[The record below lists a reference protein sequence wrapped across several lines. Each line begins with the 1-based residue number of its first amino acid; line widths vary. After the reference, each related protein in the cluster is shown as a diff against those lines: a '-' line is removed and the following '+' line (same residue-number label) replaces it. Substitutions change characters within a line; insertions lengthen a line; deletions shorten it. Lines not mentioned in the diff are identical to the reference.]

1 MRMDQTAHA
10 KFSVHRFFIR
20 IAVISN
26 VIGASVLFF
35 LVLAMNA
42 DVIARGIFHNPLH
55 GVVELVI
62 FALVLIVFMQL
73 PDVVERNRLTR
84 SDGFLLLLADK
95 QPVAAEF
102 FSRLINLL
110 AAIFFG
116 IAVWAV
122 FPEYLESYESC
133 SFFKQPEFGPPP
145 TGNLIQ
151 DFKDGWARC
160 DYFGTPGIFTAPWW
174 PAKLAI
180 LFSMVMCTILLSF
193 KTLFGSRS
201 IHAT

>member
-1 MRMDQTAHA
+1 MEHQDNEGT
-10 KFSVHRFFIR
+10 FIVHRFFIR
-20 IAVISN
+20 VAVISN

-84 SDGFLLLLADK
+84 SDGFLILMADRQPHLA
-95 QPVAAEF
+95 EG
-102 FSRLINLL
+102 FSRVINLL

-122 FPEYLESYESC
+122 YPEYMDSYQSC
-133 SFFKQPEFGPPP
+133 SFFQQPEFGPPP

-180 LFSMVMCTILLSF
+180 LFSMVMCTILLAF
-193 KTLFGSRS
+193 KAVFGTKS
-201 IHAT
+201 IHAS

>member
-1 MRMDQTAHA
+1 MVDQSYARL
-10 KFSVHRFFIR
+10 SVHKLFIR

-62 FALVLIVFMQL
+62 FALILIVFMQL

-84 SDGFLLLLADK
+84 SDGFLLLLADIK
-95 QPVAAEF
+95 PKSADIL
-102 FSRLINLL
+102 SRMINLL

-116 IAVWAV
+116 VAVWAV
-122 FPEYLESYESC
+122 FPEYIESYESC
-133 SFFKQPEFGPPP
+133 SFFKQPDFGPPP
-145 TGNLIQ
+145 TGNLLQ

-180 LFSMVMCTILLSF
+180 LFSMVMCTILLAF
-193 KTLFGSRS
+193 KTIFGTKS